1 MRIRGQ
7 IRRPDPE
14 IRNGARRHWN
24 NLIKPLGSLGRMEE
38 RAIRL
43 AGVTGEVI
51 PDVRRKAVLVMCGD
65 HGVTKRG

>member
-1 MRIRGQ
+1 MQSRIFYQ
-7 IRRPDPE
+7 DL
-14 IRNGARRHWN
+14 W
-24 NLIKPLGSLGRMEE
+24 KGRMEG

>member
-1 MRIRGQ
+1 V
-7 IRRPDPE
+7 RRPSFGMQSRIFYQDL
-14 IRNGARRHWN
+14 W
-24 NLIKPLGSLGRMEE
+24 KGRMEG